1 MLQSTAKTRALDMTE
16 WKECYPSMPSAEL
29 YVALDHSRRLGA
41 GNDMLRMAAIIMA
54 MPNNT
59 GTLLEGL
66 RPIRR
71 AHAEADGDLAIILD
85 AVDEFIRCAS
95 SNTHTA
101 LAASRC

>member
-1 MLQSTAKTRALDMTE
+1 MTE

-95 SNTHTA
+95 SNTHTV